1 MARKE
6 KSFFGKIMGGDI
18 SDPIEEEEIEF
29 IEQEELLV
37 DDSDSQGQGTSIHN
51 SQLSD
56 DGSEGYVS
64 EGDADD
70 DDDEEEPLIDPEE
83 EFEED
88 ADDAEAGYDSNY
100 ESGYVEESQTE
111 VPHVPI
117 EYSEE
122 VETVRYTV
130 ETPEIE
136 PSYEEVEATSL
147 KQTSNSMQNSTPQ
160 NEQWENDYEGALNI
174 DMYQTKDNVIIKS
187 TIAGVRP
194 DDIDITV
201 ANDMVTIK
209 GTRQREEKVSNDDYF
224 YQECYWGSFSRSVI
238 VPVDIDSEEIEA
250 DLKDG
255 ILTIIIPK
263 AAKAKTKKV
272 KVKGM

>member
-1 MARKE
+1 MPRKE
-6 KSFFGKIMGGDI
+6 KSFFGKIMGGDVTDVDLVEEETVEEEPTVI
-18 SDPIEEEEIEF
+18 DDEDLEDLEDEDDIEDLEDEEDYVEAPVPATTSLDDEADEEEETEVAVSGGYD
-29 IEQEELLV
+29 EPEPV
-37 DDSDSQGQGTSIHN
+37 AVASAAVSQK
-51 SQLSD
+51 
-56 DGSEGYVS
+56 
-64 EGDADD
+64 
-70 DDDEEEPLIDPEE
+70 DEEW
-83 EFEED
+83 
-88 ADDAEAGYDSNY
+88 
-100 ESGYVEESQTE
+100 
-111 VPHVPI
+111 
-117 EYSEE
+117 
-122 VETVRYTV
+122 
-130 ETPEIE
+130 
-136 PSYEEVEATSL
+136 
-147 KQTSNSMQNSTPQ
+147 M
-160 NEQWENDYEGALNI
+160 NDYEGALNI

-209 GTRQREEKVSNDDYF
+209 GSRSREEKITQDDYF

-272 KVKGM
+272 KVKGL